1 MRVRSDYP
9 EPDDL
14 IMIGAVL
21 RSYNSP
27 LEFEERPALEPGLDE
42 VVVQVA
48 ACGVCG
54 SDTFLQKGGFD
65 STMPIIPGH
74 EAAGLI
80 SRVGRDVVG
89 IREGD
94 PVAIY
99 YIDHCGECA
108 LCRAGRVNMCLSV
121 RRMGV
126 DFDGAFASEVLVPA
140 RNVVPV
146 EPTDDLAAVA
156 VLTDA
161 VATPYHGLVR
171 VAKVSPG
178 SLVVV
183 FGIGGI
189 GSNAVQIAAHLG
201 CDVIAVSRSE
211 EKLSLARELG
221 ATMTVRSDDDVVEA
235 LRAVTGPKGPD
246 VVVQTVGSALVDQQ
260 AFASVGVGGKLVL
273 IGASMDSF
281 SLRATDLIWKES
293 TIHGSRG
300 FVPDD
305 IVEVLDL
312 HRAGKIRTDH
322 MTDAK
327 RPLAEANDALDDLR
341 GGQVLRTILLPNG

>member
-1 MRVRSDYP
+1 
-9 EPDDL
+9 
-14 IMIGAVL
+14 MIGAVL

-27 LEFEERPALEPGLDE
+27 LEFEERPPLEPGPDE
-42 VVVQVA
+42 VVVNVA

-80 SRVGRDVVG
+80 ARVGSGVVG
-89 IREGD
+89 VREGD

-99 YIDHCGECA
+99 YIDHCGECE
-108 LCRAGRVNMCLSV
+108 LCQIGRVNMCLSL

-126 DFDGAFASEVLVPA
+126 DFDGAFATEVLVPA

-146 EPTDDLAAVA
+146 EPSDDLAAVA

-161 VATPYHGLVR
+161 VATPYHALVR
-171 VAKVSPG
+171 VAKVEPG

-189 GSNAVQIAAHLG
+189 GSNAVQVAAHLG

-211 EKLSLARELG
+211 EKLALARELG
-221 ATMTVRSDDDVVEA
+221 ATVTVQSDDDVVEA
-235 LRAVTGPKGPD
+235 VRAVAGPKGPD
-246 VVVQTVGSALVDQQ
+246 VVVQTVGSAVVDQQ

-293 TIHGSRG
+293 TIYGSRG
-300 FVPDD
+300 YVPEDM
-305 IVEVLDL
+305 IEVLDL

-322 MTDAK
+322 MTNAK

-341 GGQVLRTILLPNG
+341 SGRVLRSILLPNG

>member
-1 MRVRSDYP
+1 
-9 EPDDL
+9 
-14 IMIGAVL
+14 MIGAVL
-21 RSYNSP
+21 RAYHEP
-27 LEFEERPALEPGLDE
+27 LELEERPSAEPGPGE
-42 VVVQVA
+42 VVVEIS

-74 EAAGLI
+74 EASGLI
-80 SRVGRDVVG
+80 SRIGSDVVDL
-89 IREGD
+89 REGD

-99 YIDHCGECA
+99 YIDHCGKCE
-108 LCRAGRVNMCLSV
+108 LCRVGRVNMCLSL

-140 RNVVPV
+140 RNVVLV
-146 EPTDDLAAVA
+146 EPSDDLAAVA

-161 VATPYHGLVR
+161 VATPYHALVR
-171 VAKVSPG
+171 VAKVAPG

-189 GSNAVQIAAHLG
+189 GSNAVQIARHLG
-201 CDVIAVSRSE
+201 CDVIAVSRSDK
-211 EKLSLARELG
+211 KLALARELG
-221 ATMTVRSDDDVVEA
+221 ATMTIRSDENVVDA
-235 LRAVTGPKGPD
+235 VRAATGAKGPD
-246 VVVQTVGSALVDQQ
+246 VVVQTVGSAVVDQQ
-260 AFASVGVGGKLVL
+260 AFESVGVGGKLVH

-281 SLRATDLIWKES
+281 SLRSTDLIWKES

-305 IVEVLDL
+305 IVEVLEL
-312 HRAGKIRTDH
+312 HRSGSIRTDH

-327 RPLAEANDALDDLR
+327 RPLGEVNDALDDLR
-341 GGQVLRTILLPNG
+341 SGRVVRSILLPNG

>member
-1 MRVRSDYP
+1 MRVRSDCL
-9 EPDDL
+9 ELGDL
-14 IMIGAVL
+14 PMIGAVL
-21 RSYNSP
+21 RTYNSP
-27 LEFEERPALEPGLDE
+27 LEFEERPSLEPGPDE
-42 VVVQVA
+42 VVVEVA

-65 STMPIIPGH
+65 STLPIIPGH

-80 SRVGRDVVG
+80 SRVGRDVAG

-108 LCRAGRVNMCLSV
+108 LCQAGRVNMCLSL

-146 EPTDDLAAVA
+146 EPSDDLAAVA

-161 VATPYHGLVR
+161 VATPYHALVR

-211 EKLSLARELG
+211 EKLELALELG
-221 ATMTVRSDDDVVEA
+221 ATTTVRSDDDAVEA
-235 LRAVTGPKGPD
+235 VRSVAGPKGPD
-246 VVVQTVGSALVDQQ
+246 VVVQTVGSAIVDQQ

-273 IGASMDSF
+273 IGASLDSF

-305 IVEVLDL
+305 IIEVLDL
-312 HRAGKIRTDH
+312 HRNGKIRTDH
-322 MTDAK
+322 LTNAK
-327 RPLAEANDALDDLR
+327 RPLAEANAALDDLR
-341 GGQVLRTILLPNG
+341 SGRVLRSVLLPNG

>member
-1 MRVRSDYP
+1 
-9 EPDDL
+9 
-14 IMIGAVL
+14 
-21 RSYNSP
+21 
-27 LEFEERPALEPGLDE
+27 
-42 VVVQVA
+42 
-48 ACGVCG
+48 
-54 SDTFLQKGGFD
+54 
-65 STMPIIPGH
+65 
-74 EAAGLI
+74 
-80 SRVGRDVVG
+80 
-89 IREGD
+89 
-94 PVAIY
+94 
-99 YIDHCGECA
+99 
-108 LCRAGRVNMCLSV
+108 MCLSL
-121 RRMGV
+121 RRIGV

-146 EPTDDLAAVA
+146 ETTDDLAAVA

-161 VATPYHGLVR
+161 VATPYHALVR

-201 CDVIAVSRSE
+201 CEVIAVSRSE
-211 EKLSLARELG
+211 EKLALARKLG
-221 ATMTVRSDDDVVEA
+221 AATTVVSDDNVVEA

-260 AFASVGVGGKLVL
+260 AFESVGVGGKLVL
-273 IGASMDSF
+273 IGASVDSF

-305 IVEVLDL
+305 IIEVLDV
-312 HRAGKIRTDH
+312 HRAGKIRSDH
-322 MTDAK
+322 LTSAK

-341 GGQVLRTILLPNG
+341 RGHVLRTILLPNG